1 MVLEVI
7 LSCQN
12 YISIDS
18 QDETFELL
26 ENKKENFTQALF
38 AILLPLAQ
46 TLSLDWDS
54 WIAYP

>member
-1 MVLEVI
+1 MILKVI

-18 QDETFELL
+18 QDETIELL

-38 AILLPLAQ
+38 AILLSLAQ
-46 TLSLDWDS
+46 TLSLD
-54 WIAYP
+54 